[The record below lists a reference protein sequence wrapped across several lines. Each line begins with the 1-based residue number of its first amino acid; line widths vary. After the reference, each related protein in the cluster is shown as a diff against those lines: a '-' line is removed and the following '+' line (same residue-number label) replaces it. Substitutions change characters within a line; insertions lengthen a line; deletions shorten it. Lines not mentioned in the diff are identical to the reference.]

1 MADRV
6 IPVKERLKRLQQ
18 QNYKSLPERQPEEKT
33 VEEELEEFKNQA
45 LIKPVSDAET
55 AKKEELNKVIV
66 EADGEPTDEELF
78 KQEEK
83 ETIYKVEQ
91 KIIEIETIKKEM
103 MANGNFMKRLYEIKQ
118 AEKKLLPILY
128 DAKIKGM
135 ELSEELKARIAVA
148 APKAA
153 LLD

>member
-1 MADRV
+1 MAEGV
-6 IPVKERLKRLQQ
+6 IPVKERLKMLQQ
-18 QNYKSLPERQPEEKT
+18 QNYRTLPERSPKEKT
-33 VEEELEEFKNQA
+33 AGDEIEEFKNQA
-45 LIKPVSDAET
+45 LIKPVTGAET

-83 ETIYKVEQ
+83 ETIQKVEQ

-103 MANGNFMKRLYEIKQ
+103 MASGNFMKRLYEIKEI
-118 AEKKLLPILY
+118 EKKLLPILY

-135 ELSEELKARIAVA
+135 ELPEELKSRIAAA